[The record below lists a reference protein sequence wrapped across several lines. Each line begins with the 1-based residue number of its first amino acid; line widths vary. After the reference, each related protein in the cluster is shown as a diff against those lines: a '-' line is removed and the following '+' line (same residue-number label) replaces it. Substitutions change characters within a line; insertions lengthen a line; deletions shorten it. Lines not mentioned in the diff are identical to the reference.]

1 MALLTGALQG
11 LERALQS
18 ELKFELNERQRRE
31 DRHWKQLAHDRGL
44 SQDAALAEH
53 RANTTRI
60 SEENLV
66 LQQQIADAKQAIAAA
81 AEERAAKTFQIQEPY
96 MEDLYAG
103 RARQALAGAQRIE
116 SELPYLGT
124 YYEGRNRL
132 QQSQIGLNEQTQA
145 HREEINPLAV
155 AQAQENLDFARERN
169 PRVIREMDYLDAS
182 RRRRDALNEQYLQ
195 GQITR
200 QEYDLETAKT
210 MDPLNEAYRRQ
221 QISGLR
227 ASEERA
233 AAKHPYELYNLE
245 QLGTLYDAR
254 IAAAQGGAGI
264 EQITT
269 YDYRDIEANAFNTGK
284 QIVESKQS
292 VFGPDRTPKP
302 RELLSYMRTVGS
314 NRLGHYMRIT
324 GGDANKAHRMLAMEW
339 AQVLATEEVQK
350 WIKENASGI
359 GSGKSDMQAIQ
370 SKLGMAFLQMV
381 APNNWD
387 KFMGEGSAEPAQA
400 ITPEEEQE
408 FQREQ
413 NRDWLLG
420 PIFSPGGAG
429 P

>member
-1 MALLTGALQG
+1 MGA
-11 LERALQS
+11 
-18 ELKFELNERQRRE
+18 
-31 DRHWKQLAHDRGL
+31 
-44 SQDAALAEH
+44 
-53 RANTTRI
+53 
-60 SEENLV
+60 
-66 LQQQIADAKQAIAAA
+66 QAQA
-81 AEERAAKTFQIQEPY
+81 AET
-96 MEDLYAG
+96 
-103 RARQALAGAQRIE
+103 
-116 SELPYLGT
+116 ELPYLAPRYT
-124 YYEGRNRL
+124 AQQKALEL
-132 QQSQIGLNEQTQA
+132 QNQLSEQTYG

-155 AQAQENLDFARERN
+155 AQAEENLNFARERN

-182 RRRRDALNEQYLQ
+182 RRRRDKLNEQYLQ

-254 IAAAQGGAGI
+254 IAAAQGGAGMAEI
-264 EQITT
+264 ST

-292 VFGPDRTPKP
+292 VFGPDRAPKP
-302 RELLSYMRTVGS
+302 RELLSYMRTVGA

-339 AQVLATEEVQK
+339 SQVLATEEVQK

-408 FQREQ
+408 FRREE